1 MLARLLERAT
11 ARPVCDAL
19 GAALARHGVPQAILT
34 DNGKVFTARFGPGP
48 EPVLFDRVCHEQAQA
63 ALDAWVVHYN
73 TARPHQGIGDRPSAD
88 RFALAAQSQARVE
101 VAEPAETSAP
111 EPALALGQP
120 AGLLA
125 ITRRVADSGRIS
137 LAGVRYLAGRWL
149 AGELVQ
155 VALHDGLVEI
165 SHRGVLVASHASH
178 HRPGTQPAIRRA
190 PVARPPRPATSGV
203 TVTRIADP
211 GGTVSFAGA
220 GYYAGWAYRGQQV
233 QVTLVA
239 DTVQLAVAGRVIKVH
254 PIRHDPAK
262 EHGAFAT
269 PNGRPRRRGP
279 GVA

>member
-1 MLARLLERAT
+1 L
-11 ARPVCDAL
+11 
-19 GAALARHGVPQAILT
+19 
-34 DNGKVFTARFGPGP
+34 
-48 EPVLFDRVCHEQAQA
+48 
-63 ALDAWVVHYN
+63 
-73 TARPHQGIGDRPSAD
+73 
-88 RFALAAQSQARVE
+88 E
-101 VAEPAETSAP
+101 VAEPAETSP
-111 EPALALGQP
+111 PQPARP

-165 SHRGVLVASHASH
+165 SHRGVLIATHASR

-190 PVARPPRPATSGV
+190 PAARPPRPATSGV

-233 QVTLVA
+233 QVSLVG

-254 PIRHDPAK
+254 PIRHDRAK

-269 PNGRPRRRGP
+269 PNGRPRRQSP
-279 GVA
+279 SVA

>member
-1 MLARLLERAT
+1 VT
-11 ARPVCDAL
+11 
-19 GAALARHGVPQAILT
+19 
-34 DNGKVFTARFGPGP
+34 
-48 EPVLFDRVCHEQAQA
+48 
-63 ALDAWVVHYN
+63 HYN
-73 TARPHQGIGDRPSAD
+73 TARPHQGIGDRPPAD
-88 RFALAAQSQARVE
+88 RFALAPQAPLE
-101 VAEPAETSAP
+101 VAEPTEPSTP
-111 EPALALGQP
+111 EPAGDRP

-165 SHRGVLVASHASH
+165 SHRGVLVATHANR
-178 HRPGTQPAIRRA
+178 HRPGTQRSIRRA
-190 PVARPPRPATSGV
+190 PAARPPRPASTGV
-203 TVTRIADP
+203 TVTRVADP

-220 GYYAGWAYRGQQV
+220 GYYAGWAYRGQQL
-233 QVTLVA
+233 QVSLVG

-254 PIRHDPAK
+254 PIRHDRAK

-279 GVA
+279 TVA